1 MFVHKQAHGQRAG
14 HALLLRY
21 DPGFCPAAPPC
32 APEPALGEPVV
43 VPVAL
48 LPEAVEGLAAFYDR
62 FQEVAV
68 HHIKSRAQPLVLG
81 APSA

>member
-48 LPEAVEGLAAFYDR
+48 LPEAVEAP
-62 FQEVAV
+62 VALYV
-68 HHIKSRAQPLVLG
+68 PADAPVATPEPMAPL
-81 APSA
+81 